1 MECGRGADCQAAS
14 EVYHEIECDADE
26 LASIEAEMARAEGEG
41 RHWAG
46 SSYLTQEIVGI
57 GGAVKKKIKK
67 KVMVGAAVKEY
78 EDERVSGKFLGRE
91 QAGNNRSWCSWCE
104 RVVLGKKDLEGPAVS
119 TESAASS
126 SPCGSS

>member
-78 EDERVSGKFLGRE
+78 EDERRSRSNTLICALIKAQLTPPPAHLDDMCRRE
-91 QAGNNRSWCSWCE
+91 CWNWTYG
-104 RVVLGKKDLEGPAVS
+104 
-119 TESAASS
+119 
-126 SPCGSS
+126 